1 MTIKKFSVA
10 VLLFVVSVCYG
21 GASGSI
27 TGATKPTVDLGTFKT
42 VAVTV
47 KSVGDVK
54 DEERSELKDDIVKCL
69 QEDGKWIPAERG
81 DLTINVTVTEM
92 SRVSAAARLLSGVFA
107 GKAKCKA
114 DISLIDA
121 KGAVVSSFSVEGQS
135 GGTGLS
141 GGTGTAIRDVARLI
155 AEYFKTAK

>member
-1 MTIKKFSVA
+1 MTIKKSIMA
-10 VLLFVVSVCYG
+10 VLLFVVAVCYG
-21 GASGSI
+21 CASGSI
-27 TGATKPTVDLGTFKT
+27 TGATRPTVDLGTFKT

-54 DEERSELKDDIVKCL
+54 DEESRELKEDIVKCL
-69 QEDGKWIPAERG
+69 QEDGKWIPAETG
-81 DLTINVTVTEM
+81 HLTINVTMTEM
-92 SRVSAAARLLSGVFA
+92 SRVSTAARLLVGAFA

-121 KGAVVSSFSVEGQS
+121 KGTVVSSFSVEGQS

-141 GGTGTAIRDVARLI
+141 GGTGSAISDAARLI
-155 AEYFKTAK
+155 GNYFRTAK